1 VSDWS
6 QLLDE
11 VAELEPPA
19 TLRGRVFAGVPAGPP
34 PRHRVRRS
42 ASIAAAAV
50 GIACVIAALAVAA
63 HSRRDRPAPAK
74 SGPEISAMAD
84 EDHRVAVAYRNF
96 VRAQTPCTK
105 KTKTEADIRG
115 CIDANSPLRD
125 RIEALQ
131 QQVVTIGEAGSEAC
145 KKSADAYAL
154 SLQTVQWALLTLQH
168 NLARNNSAGYR
179 IYLTTVGE
187 RYVSSAADRGA
198 MIDACR

>member
-1 VSDWS
+1 VSEWS

-19 TLRGRVFAGVPAGPP
+19 TLRGRVFAGVPAGWP
-34 PRHRVRRS
+34 PRHGVRRG
-42 ASIAAAAV
+42 ASMAAAAV

-74 SGPEISAMAD
+74 SGPAISAMAD
-84 EDHRVAVAYRNF
+84 EVHRVAVAYSNF

-105 KTKTEADIRG
+105 EAKTKADVRG
-115 CIDANSPLRD
+115 CINANSPLRD
-125 RIEALQ
+125 RIGALQ
-131 QQVVTIGEAGSEAC
+131 QQVVAIGEASSRAC
-145 KKSADAYAL
+145 KKSADAYAD

-179 IYLTTVGE
+179 IYLTTVEE
-187 RYVSSAADRGA
+187 RYVSSGADRAA
-198 MIDACR
+198 MIDACP